1 MIFRKGGTSVKKWF
15 FAFMLLTVAVFVSHM
30 AVAQKTAQVEPQKET
45 AKEPEK
51 QAAKPAARESHKD
64 YADMKIA
71 ECNECHKGE
80 GVAPNHDA
88 DWLRSHRLL
97 ANQGEKNCADCHDQ
111 QFCLDCHFGGGIDAK
126 LSTRNYQADYTPKS
140 HRTDWLE
147 IHPIKALDNPQNCY
161 RCHDRQYCQQCHSQ
175 FRPQDIQF
183 LSHRR
188 QFRDIKLT
196 DIGPNHA
203 IFNPSQCQTC
213 HPGGLLP
220 SHKWASDHAVEARRN
235 LQACQSCHSDGDVCK
250 TCHSA
255 QKGLRVS
262 PHPRNWNA
270 VKNNYRDKS
279 NKRSCLQCH
288 DVTDPALQ

>member
-1 MIFRKGGTSVKKWF
+1 MKKWF
-15 FAFMLLTVAVFVSHM
+15 FAFMLLTMPVLITQL
-30 AVAQKTAQVEPQKET
+30 AVAQKTTPAEPQKET
-45 AKEPEK
+45 GKEPKK
-51 QAAKPAARESHKD
+51 QNSKGSGKESHKD

-97 ANQGEKNCADCHDQ
+97 ANQGEKNCGDCHEQ
-111 QFCLDCHFGGGIDAK
+111 SFCLDCHQGGGIDAK
-126 LSTRNYQADYTPKS
+126 LSTNNYRADYTPKS
-140 HRTDWLE
+140 HRSDWLE
-147 IHPIKALDNPQNCY
+147 IHPIKAKDNPQYCT
-161 RCHDRQYCQQCHSQ
+161 RCHDQKYCSQCHSK
-175 FRPQDIQF
+175 FRSTDIQF

-188 QFRDIKLT
+188 QFSNIQLSS
-196 DIGPNHA
+196 IGPNHS
-203 IFNPSQCQTC
+203 IFTTAQCQTC

-220 SHKWASDHAVEARRN
+220 THQWSADHAREARRN
-235 LQACQSCHSDGDVCK
+235 LQSCQSCHSDGDVCK

-279 NKRSCLQCH
+279 NKRTCLQCH
-288 DVTDPALQ
+288 DASDPLLR